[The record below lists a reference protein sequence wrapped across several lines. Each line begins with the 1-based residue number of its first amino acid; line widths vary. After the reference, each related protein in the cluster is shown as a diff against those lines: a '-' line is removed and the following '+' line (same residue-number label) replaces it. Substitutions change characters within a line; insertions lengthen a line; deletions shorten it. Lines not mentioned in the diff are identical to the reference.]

1 MQELIRTNRL
11 LMVVAAFVLVII
23 IGLVTF
29 KKPEVKYVLS
39 PSESLALLSD
49 TASDITP
56 ERAAVLLG
64 DSSGKVVFVDVRNSV
79 AFGKGHL
86 KNAVNIPVRE
96 LFSKKSRTIFRD
108 IAKTGQTVVMYGETE
123 QQALGPWIMLRQTG
137 YNNVKLVTGNYSQLN
152 RANADSLINLLP
164 QYSETPLIDTTA
176 LKSIS
181 SPVTSDTK
189 VTQNIIKT
197 EKKSVTPVKKSASSG
212 GGC

>member
-49 TASDITP
+49 TASDVTP
-56 ERAAVLLG
+56 EQAAVLLG

-181 SPVTSDTK
+181 SPVTSDAK
-189 VTQNIIKT
+189 DTQNITKT